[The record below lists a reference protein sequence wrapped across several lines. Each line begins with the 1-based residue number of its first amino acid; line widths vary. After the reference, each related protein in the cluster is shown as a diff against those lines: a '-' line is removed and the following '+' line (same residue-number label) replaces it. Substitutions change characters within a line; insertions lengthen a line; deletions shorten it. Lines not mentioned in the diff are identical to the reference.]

1 MSVATKLH
9 SPVCEPRAILGPGG
23 NRVRVSEDP
32 KRKGEPLKKP
42 QRTTKT
48 TTTTA
53 AVASKKTVPE
63 VPQSVVRNNGS
74 VDSSCSSDSS
84 SSGSLAKTVSSK
96 KTVRRQ
102 GLRPVKVVPAGAEV
116 AAPSPKI
123 SGPPKRCDWITP
135 NSGKL
140 VVCVF
145 LFLFSLSLNGL
156 VVFGC

>member
-1 MSVATKLH
+1 MSVVAKLH

-32 KRKGEPLKKP
+32 KRKGDVLKKP
-42 QRTTKT
+42 QRTTPTTKT
-48 TTTTA
+48 TR
-53 AVASKKTVPE
+53 KPVPE

-96 KTVRRQ
+96 KTVKRK
-102 GLRPVKVVPAGAEV
+102 GLRPVKVVPAGVEV
-116 AAPSPKI
+116 AATSPKI

-135 NSGKL
+135 NSGE
-140 VVCVF
+140 
-145 LFLFSLSLNGL
+145 
-156 VVFGC
+156 